1 MTLKLCGSVSV
12 AIPVELRQPRANSLA
27 VGCDGSSLGE
37 GLSCRVNSARLIQ
50 PKGFVAELSATR
62 SSDTIKQ
69 FTASKCVVR
78 DANDCGRQLDDSEL
92 TA

>member
-37 GLSCRVNSARLIQ
+37 GLSCRGKFGKVFFFGTGMGAMC
-50 PKGFVAELSATR
+50 AERHKSPSR
-62 SSDTIKQ
+62 
-69 FTASKCVVR
+69 V
-78 DANDCGRQLDDSEL
+78 
-92 TA
+92 